1 VPHLRDRIAM
11 KRYSPSSR
19 RTRASGNNLLDFA
32 GGILLI
38 VVSAFLC
45 ACEEQKAVELPP
57 PVVTVTQA
65 VEKKVQDWDDY
76 TGRLAPTGSV
86 EVRPRVSG
94 YITEVKFVDGDLVKK
109 GQPLFIIDPRP
120 YQADY
125 DRAKAEVDKADA
137 ALNLAAADFE
147 RARQLRDKG
156 VTAVGD
162 FDQRSATY
170 KQATGAA
177 QSARAALETAKLDL
191 EFCTIVAPIDGRA
204 SLANVTVGNLVS
216 ADGKDPLTTI
226 VSTNPI
232 YAYADVDERS
242 LLRYVR
248 YYLGK
253 EKGAHDVDEVKL
265 PIQLALQDETG
276 FPHTGYIDFVDNR
289 VDPSTGTIRLRGVF
303 DSENGL
309 LSPGLFVRVR
319 IQSGAPYEAV
329 LVPERSVAS
338 DQGQRYVVVVEK
350 DNTAEFRPVGLGP
363 LFEGMQVIKSG
374 VKAGDTVVVDGL
386 LKVRPG
392 QKVDPKPISE
402 TEALAEAKSAGSVA
416 K

>member
-1 VPHLRDRIAM
+1 MKRSSHSFWRSRVTASASNFCKFLRRIA
-11 KRYSPSSR
+11 
-19 RTRASGNNLLDFA
+19 
-32 GGILLI
+32 LI
-38 VVSAFLC
+38 VAPALLVGC
-45 ACEEQKAVELPP
+45 QEQKAVELPP

-65 VEKKVQDWDDY
+65 IQKKVQDWDEY
-76 TGRLAPTGSV
+76 TGRLAPTGMV

-94 YITEVKFVDGDLVKK
+94 YITEIKFVDGDLVKK

-137 ALNLAAADFE
+137 ALTLAAADFE
-147 RARQLRDKG
+147 RARQLREKG
-156 VTAVGD
+156 VTAAGD

-170 KQATGAA
+170 RQATGAA
-177 QSARAALETAKLDL
+177 QSARAALEAAKLNL
-191 EFCTIVAPIDGRA
+191 EFCTITAPIDGRV

-226 VSTNPI
+226 VSTNPV

-242 LLRYVR
+242 LLRYMR
-248 YYLGK
+248 NYLDGK
-253 EKGAHDVDEVKL
+253 KGPEDADEVKA
-265 PIQLALQDETG
+265 PIQLSLQDEKG
-276 FPHTGYIDFVDNR
+276 FPHTGYIDFIDNR

-309 LSPGLFVRVR
+309 LAPGLFVRVR
-319 IQSGAPYEAV
+319 IPAGNPYEAV

-338 DQGQRYVVVVEK
+338 DQGQRYVVLVEK
-350 DNTAEFRPVGLGP
+350 ENTAEIRPVELGTLAEGL
-363 LFEGMQVIKSG
+363 QVIKSG
-374 VKAGDTVVVDGL
+374 VKAGDIVVVDGV

-392 QKVDPKPISE
+392 QKVDPKMISVPE
-402 TEALAEAKSAGSVA
+402 SPAGLALDKSPATRP
-416 K
+416 

>member
-1 VPHLRDRIAM
+1 M
-11 KRYSPSSR
+11 KLHSPSSR
-19 RTRASGNNLLDFA
+19 RRRIRAPEGNALDLVSGIVLVVVQALLC
-32 GGILLI
+32 G
-38 VVSAFLC
+38 
-45 ACEEQKAVELPP
+45 CEEQKVVELPP
-57 PVVTVTQA
+57 PVVTVTEA
-65 VEKKVQDWDDY
+65 VQKQVQDWDDY
-76 TGRLAPTGSV
+76 TGRLAPMGTV
-86 EVRPRVSG
+86 DVRPRVSG
-94 YITEVKFVDGDLVKK
+94 YITEVKFTDGDVVKK
-109 GQPLFIIDPRP
+109 GQPLFLIDPRP
-120 YQADY
+120 YQAEY
-125 DRAKAEVDKADA
+125 DRAKADVDKADA
-137 ALNLAAADFE
+137 ALTLAAADFE

-177 QSARAALETAKLDL
+177 LSARAALEAAKLNL
-191 EFCTIVAPIDGRA
+191 EFCTITAPIDGRVG
-204 SLANVTVGNLVS
+204 LANVTVGNLVS
-216 ADGKDPLTTI
+216 PDGKDPLATI

-253 EKGAHDVDEVKL
+253 DKGAHEVDEVKV

-276 FPHTGYIDFVDNR
+276 FPHTGYIDFIDNR

-303 DSENGL
+303 DFENGL
-309 LSPGLFVRVR
+309 LGPGLFVRVR
-319 IQSGAPYEAV
+319 IPSGGPYEAV

-338 DQGQRYVVVVEK
+338 DQGQRYVVVLGK
-350 DNTAEFRPVGLGP
+350 DNTAEIRPVGLGP
-363 LFEGMQVIKSG
+363 LYEGMQVIKSG
-374 VKAGDTVVVDGL
+374 LKAGETVVVDGV

-392 QKVDPKPISE
+392 QKVDPKPIAE
-402 TEALAEAKSAGSVA
+402 TAVLAEAAESAA

>member
-1 VPHLRDRIAM
+1 M

>member
-1 VPHLRDRIAM
+1 MERPSFWWRRSRATPSAKILRDLRV
-11 KRYSPSSR
+11 
-19 RTRASGNNLLDFA
+19 LLA
-32 GGILLI
+32 VVVLLWLGG
-38 VVSAFLC
+38 C
-45 ACEEQKAVELPP
+45 GKKQQAVELPP

-65 VEKKVQDWDDY
+65 ILKKIQDWDEY
-76 TGRLAPTGSV
+76 TGRLAPMGTV
-86 EVRPRVSG
+86 DVRPRVSG

-125 DRAKAEVDKADA
+125 DRARAEVAKADA
-137 ALNLAAADFE
+137 ALTLAGADFE

-156 VTAVGD
+156 VTAAGD
-162 FDQRSATY
+162 FDQRSANY
-170 KQATGAA
+170 QQATGAA
-177 QSARAALETAKLDL
+177 QSARAALEAAKLNL
-191 EFCTIVAPIDGRA
+191 EFCTVTSPIDGRA

-248 YYLGK
+248 YYQSKKAGP
-253 EKGAHDVDEVKL
+253 EDVDEVKV
-265 PIQLALQDETG
+265 PIQLALQDESD
-276 FPHTGYIDFVDNR
+276 FSHTGYIDFIDNR

-309 LSPGLFVRVR
+309 LGPGLFVRVR
-319 IQSGAPYEAV
+319 IPSGEPYEAV
-329 LVPERSVAS
+329 LVPQRSVAS
-338 DQGQRYVVVVEK
+338 DQGQKYVVLVLP
-350 DNTAEFRPVGLGP
+350 DNTAEIRPVELGT
-363 LFEGMQVIKSG
+363 LSDDMQVIKSG

-392 QKVDPKPISE
+392 QKVDPKPISKP
-402 TEALAEAKSAGSVA
+402 EAPAEAEPAPSAA

>member
-1 VPHLRDRIAM
+1 MTR
-11 KRYSPSSR
+11 RYTFSCR
-19 RTRASGNNLLDFA
+19 RSHETASVGNLHDFIREIVLIFLLV
-32 GGILLI
+32 L
-38 VVSAFLC
+38 FLSG
-45 ACEEQKAVELPP
+45 CEEQKAVELPP

-65 VEKKVQDWDDY
+65 VQKKVQDWDEY
-76 TGRLAPTGSV
+76 TGRLAPMGTV

-125 DRAKAEVDKADA
+125 DQARAEVDKADA
-137 ALNLAAADFE
+137 ALKLAGADFE
-147 RARQLRDKG
+147 RARQLREKG
-156 VTAVGD
+156 VTAAGD

-170 KQATGAA
+170 QQATGAS
-177 QSARAALETAKLDL
+177 QSARAALEAAKLNL
-191 EFCTIVAPIDGRA
+191 EFCTVSAPIDGRA

-226 VSTNPI
+226 VSTNPV

-253 EKGAHDVDEVKL
+253 EKGPEDADEVKV
-265 PIQLALQDETG
+265 PIQLSLQDESD
-276 FPHTGYIDFVDNR
+276 FSHTGYIDFIDNR

-303 DSENGL
+303 DFENGL
-309 LSPGLFVRVR
+309 LGPGLFVRVR
-319 IQSGAPYEAV
+319 IPSGEPYEAV
-329 LVPERSVAS
+329 LVPQRSVGS
-338 DQGQRYVVVVEK
+338 DQGQKYVVLVQKE
-350 DNTAEFRPVGLGP
+350 NTAEIRPVDLGT
-363 LFEGMQVIKSG
+363 LSGGMQVIKSG

-402 TEALAEAKSAGSVA
+402 TETPAVAERAEAAA

>member
-1 VPHLRDRIAM
+1 MKRPYTSLCRRSRATASARNLRDFIRGTVIIVL
-11 KRYSPSSR
+11 PVLLF
-19 RTRASGNNLLDFA
+19 SG
-32 GGILLI
+32 
-38 VVSAFLC
+38 
-45 ACEEQKAVELPP
+45 CEEQKAVELPP

-65 VEKKVQDWDDY
+65 VQKKIQDWDEY
-76 TGRLAPTGSV
+76 TGRLAPMGAV
-86 EVRPRVSG
+86 DVRPRVSG

-125 DRAKAEVDKADA
+125 DRARAEVDKADA
-137 ALNLAAADFE
+137 ALKLAGADFE

-156 VTAVGD
+156 VTAAGD

-170 KQATGAA
+170 QQATGAS
-177 QSARAALETAKLDL
+177 QSARAALESAKLNL
-191 EFCTIVAPIDGRA
+191 EFCTVTAPIDGRA

-226 VSTNPI
+226 VSTNPV

-242 LLRYVR
+242 LLRYIR

-253 EKGAHDVDEVKL
+253 EKGAHDVDEVKV
-265 PIQLALQDETG
+265 PIQLSLQDETD
-276 FPHTGYIDFVDNR
+276 FPHTGYIDFIDNR

-303 DSENGL
+303 DFENGL

-319 IQSGAPYEAV
+319 IPSGEPYEAV

-338 DQGQRYVVVVEK
+338 DQGQKYVVLVQK
-350 DNTAEFRPVGLGP
+350 DNMAEIRPVVLGT
-363 LFEGMQVIKSG
+363 LSGGMQVIKSG
-374 VKAGDTVVVDGL
+374 VKAGDMVVVDGL

-392 QKVDPKPISE
+392 QKVDPKPIQE
-402 TEALAEAKSAGSVA
+402 TEAPAVAEPAAAAAK
-416 K
+416 